1 MPFLSGQI
9 FVKCFESSD
18 GLSLSIG
25 MQYLGEEKRSISMTV
40 DTVKN
45 QPYCMQPIPQ
55 SFLSRLASDKF
66 LDSLQLVFTACLE
79 SAGVVENV
87 SIVVRED
94 KFILNVV
101 MATLSA
107 GSLLLAVSAKNM
119 AIEPLLWGRV

>member
-1 MPFLSGQI
+1 
-9 FVKCFESSD
+9 
-18 GLSLSIG
+18 
-25 MQYLGEEKRSISMTV
+25 
-40 DTVKN
+40 
-45 QPYCMQPIPQ
+45 MQPIPQ